1 MSEATSNRYCLV
13 LEIPENLVHAL
24 SQGAS
29 HLVKQIVGE
38 LGKPETTVS
47 PGTPPSDK
55 AGLVDSNRVAEL
67 LAVSPRTVWALT
79 SQGAIPK
86 PVRLG
91 RCVRWLEDEI
101 HAWLRAGCPPRQRW
115 ETLRKK
121 AVRG

>member
-1 MSEATSNRYCLV
+1 MPEATSNRYCLV
-13 LEIPENLVHAL
+13 LEIPEDLVHAL

-47 PGTPPSDK
+47 PGTPPPDK
-55 AGLVDSNRVAEL
+55 AGLVDANRAAEL
-67 LAVSPRTVWALT
+67 LAVSPRTVWALV
-79 SQGAIPK
+79 SKGAMPK
-86 PVRLG
+86 PIRLG

-115 ETLRKK
+115 EALRKK